1 MSPNPA
7 VQREI
12 KSVVDL
18 SLAHAHKIYFS
29 GPLVRRVER
38 LPDGNKPGRDAGWVD
53 VWAQLGGT
61 TLSVWD
67 MKAIE
72 EASKRGE
79 EVPPSYINV
88 TDSVR
93 PSLHHTS
100 CITKIPGKFIQVL
113 GALTSPAT
121 PTAPPKRYTNVI
133 TLNTAGS
140 NLMLFA
146 CPSSQALISWAAALR
161 LAGWEK
167 TRLEEIYTGHLLKM
181 SLSEGDSCK
190 HVEKPMLDV
199 V

>member
-1 MSPNPA
+1 MNTNPS

-18 SLAHAHKIYFS
+18 ALAHAHKIYFS
-29 GPLVRRVER
+29 GALVRRVER
-38 LPDGNKPGRDAGWVD
+38 LPDGNKPARDEGWVD

-93 PSLHHTS
+93 HCCGVDHVGV
-100 CITKIPGKFIQVL
+100 TKL
-113 GALTSPAT
+113 S
-121 PTAPPKRYTNVI
+121 
-133 TLNTAGS
+133 
-140 NLMLFA
+140 
-146 CPSSQALISWAAALR
+146 AA
-161 LAGWEK
+161 
-167 TRLEEIYTGHLLKM
+167 
-181 SLSEGDSCK
+181 SLSK
-190 HVEKPMLDV
+190 FWVL
-199 V
+199 

>member
-1 MSPNPA
+1 MNVNPT

-18 SLAHAHKIYFS
+18 ALAHAHKIYYS

-38 LPDGNKPGRDAGWVD
+38 LPDGNKPVRDDGWVD

-88 TDSVR
+88 TDSV
-93 PSLHHTS
+93 
-100 CITKIPGKFIQVL
+100 CQYYVDYL
-113 GALTSPAT
+113 GVAE
-121 PTAPPKRYTNVI
+121 Y
-133 TLNTAGS
+133 
-140 NLMLFA
+140 
-146 CPSSQALISWAAALR
+146 SSQVYSSLGRVDKPSDCDFSCEKMHERNNGKYSWIQPNFFR
-161 LAGWEK
+161 LSIFCCAGFM
-167 TRLEEIYTGHLLKM
+167 GHL
-181 SLSEGDSCK
+181 
-190 HVEKPMLDV
+190 
-199 V
+199 